1 MKDKEADIVDISTG
15 AREPKDNEF
24 IFDYKEL
31 DIEGPFLDM
40 CKYIQKNSNLKIE
53 EISEDDMYV
62 SDAYGFRIT
71 KH

>member
-24 IFDYKEL
+24 IFDNKEL

-53 EISEDDMYV
+53 EISEDEMYV